1 MPSTNPASHGEGLTL
16 RQAALVAGFAYILN
30 PVTFAEAYAYPKLV
44 VPDNIGQTTHDISA
58 HQGLFAAAIFSYL
71 ISFIGDGGSCLGALS
86 PACASKQSSVAADRV
101 VLRRNLTG
109 WRCPPVPTTHGRDL
123 FLKGRPSN
131 RPRLLN
137 LIGENEETERTC
149 N

>member
-71 ISFIGDGGSCLGALS
+71 ISFIGD
-86 PACASKQSSVAADRV
+86 V
-101 VLRRNLTG
+101 VLAWELYHLLAPVNRAVSLLTA
-109 WRCPPVPTTHGRDL
+109 WFCAAT
-123 FLKGRPSN
+123 
-131 RPRLLN
+131 
-137 LIGENEETERTC
+137 
-149 N
+149 